1 MSKLLSFQYVIKI
14 KIEIF
19 FIHKNS
25 SKSSAYFILIAYISR
40 AQKPPVANGY
50 HIGQHRYKPM
60 NSLNFQMFFT
70 TCRLLYLSNCRNKIK

>member
-25 SKSSAYFILIAYISR
+25 LKSSADFIFIAYISR
-40 AQKPPVANGY
+40 AQKPPVANGTVLDSTG
-50 HIGQHRYKPM
+50 ISQ
-60 NSLNFQMFFT
+60 
-70 TCRLLYLSNCRNKIK
+70 